1 MERSGTRSIIFTI
14 AFLILTA
21 AILLNGFVIF
31 QGMQQAVKVCLET
44 MIPSLYAMMI
54 LSNIFV
60 TYGFHNVLGKL
71 LNIPAKLISG
81 CTGQVLAVF
90 LFSQT
95 AGYPV
100 GAGMLLK
107 MHEQGQL
114 SKKQAS
120 LLSGVCFGGGPAF
133 ILSLFQ
139 NKKEDAAA
147 VFLAGLLAN
156 FILFIFICPIAKTKA
171 NTYSSSETLNDSSF
185 SLSGAITNASSE
197 SARALLKICAMIVMF
212 GGITSLIKHYLGNN
226 ISGSFYIDTGF
237 SFLEISHVTHL
248 FPYSANTLPF
258 IGAALSFGG
267 ICVLMQLAAVT
278 KGKINIITVLIIRL
292 AASALTWII
301 LYLRKFIEPV
311 QSEAAAALWS
321 ASSAQI
327 RSYSPVPSLCLL
339 AMTFILIASTEK
351 KR

>member
-1 MERSGTRSIIFTI
+1 MGKTNIKDIIFTI
-14 AFLILTA
+14 VFLFLTA
-21 AILLNGFVIF
+21 AILSDGFIVF
-31 QGMQQAVKVCLET
+31 KGMQQAVKVCLDT

-54 LSNIFV
+54 LSNIFISH
-60 TYGFHNVLGKL
+60 GFHNVLGTMLKT
-71 LNIPAKLISG
+71 PAKLFFG
-81 CTGQVLAVF
+81 CSGQVLAVF

-100 GAGMLLK
+100 GAGMLAAMQEK
-107 MHEQGQL
+107 GQL

-147 VFLAGLLAN
+147 VFLAGLLSN
-156 FILFIFICPIAKTKA
+156 FILFIFISRFTKA
-171 NTYSSSETLNDSSF
+171 HTYNSSEVRSERSCSF
-185 SLSGAITNASSE
+185 SETITDSASK
-197 SARALLKICAMIVMF
+197 SAKALLKICAMIVMF
-212 GGITSLIKHYLGNN
+212 GGIATLIGHHLPEY
-226 ISGSFYIDTGF
+226 ISDSFYAEAALSI
-237 SFLEISHVTHL
+237 LEISNVTHL
-248 FPYSANTLPF
+248 FPYSAQTLPF

-278 KGKINIITVLIIRL
+278 AGRINICAVFIIRS
-292 AASALTWII
+292 AAAALSWLM
-301 LYLRKFIEPV
+301 LYLREFLMPV
-311 QSEAAAALWS
+311 QSEAAAAVWN

-327 RSYSPVPSLCLL
+327 RAYSPVPSLCLL
-339 AMTFILIASTEK
+339 AMTFMLIISAEK